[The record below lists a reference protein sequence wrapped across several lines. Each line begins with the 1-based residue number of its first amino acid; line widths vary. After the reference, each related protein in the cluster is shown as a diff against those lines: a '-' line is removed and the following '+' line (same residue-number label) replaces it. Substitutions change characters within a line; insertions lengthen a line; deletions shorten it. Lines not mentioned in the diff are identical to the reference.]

1 MKIFQSPT
9 FKAFSEPVA
18 KNNPVFIQSLG
29 ICSALAVTVQLNTA
43 IVMALAMTFVTAF
56 SSLTI
61 SAMRNVIPRNVR
73 MIVELSVIASLVIL
87 ADEVLRAYFYDISK
101 QLSVFVG
108 LIITNCIVMGRAE
121 TYALGN
127 PPVQSFMDGLGNGA
141 GYGLV
146 LSDRG
151 LYPRTARRRK
161 TIRFFRGPPGFLRPR
176 IHEHGLHAAGAGGVY
191 HHRPAGV
198 AAEKPDEEL
207 SVHPQAAFF
216 GPGRRSRSAEIRDV
230 ALLRLRFQAPC
241 GLGLNPNIPFA
252 DEHWFG

>member
-1 MKIFQSPT
+1 MKLTRSPA
-9 FKAFSEPVA
+9 FRAFSEPVV
-18 KNNPVFIQSLG
+18 KNNPIFIQSLG
-29 ICSALAVTVQLNTA
+29 ICSALAVTVQMKTA

-87 ADEVLRAYFYDISK
+87 ADEVLRAYLYDISK

-127 PPVQSFMDGLGNGA
+127 PPLQSFMDGLGNGA

-146 LSDRG
+146 LI
-151 LYPRTARRRK
+151 AVAF
-161 TIRFFRGPPGFLRPR
+161 IREL
-176 IHEHGLHAAGAGGVY
+176 LGAGKFFGFPVI
-191 HHRPAGV
+191 
-198 AAEKPDEEL
+198 
-207 SVHPQAAFF
+207 PQFAYDLGYVDMGFMQLAPAAFIII
-216 GPGRRSRSAEIRDV
+216 G
-230 ALLRLRFQAPC
+230 LLVWLQKS
-241 GLGLNPNIPFA
+241 LVKK
-252 DEHWFG
+252 